1 MDDDMDTEE
10 EEDMYAEE
18 EYMYAEEGDTD
29 TGEEEMDG

>member
-1 MDDDMDTEE
+1 MDDDMDTE
-10 EEDMYAEE
+10 EE